1 MSAERPTGLTEAMVL
16 ARRPSGV
23 WTPKRVA
30 KLWRGRA
37 ELAPAEVAAL
47 AKDPDVDIRDLTW
60 LLVEHVL
67 DERRRRH
74 LAADLAQWT
83 RESAKDER
91 PVCAEA
97 LWVVRAYAD
106 GEASADRLRE
116 ALDAVG
122 EATAAV
128 PEHEIAW
135 YVRVAVR
142 NACCEPMAGWDGA
155 IFMNLR
161 CYGFV
166 VLRTHDKGY
175 QQPDFRY
182 VRRRALAQ
190 ALAYAEEK
198 RDAD

>member
-1 MSAERPTGLTEAMVL
+1 MAMSATPGGLTEAMVL
-16 ARRPSGV
+16 ACKPSGV
-23 WTPKRVA
+23 WTPKVVA

-37 ELAPAEVAAL
+37 ALAPAEVAAL

-97 LWVVRAYAD
+97 LRMVRAYAD
-106 GEASADRLRE
+106 GEASADCLRE
-116 ALDAVG
+116 VMDAVG
-122 EATAAV
+122 VATAAV
-128 PEHEIAW
+128 SNQDVEW

-142 NACCEPMAGWDGA
+142 NACYEPMAGWDGA

-166 VLRTHDKGY
+166 VLRMHDEGY

-182 VRRRALAQ
+182 VRRRALVQ
-190 ALAYAEEK
+190 AVAYAEGTL
-198 RDAD
+198 